1 MTKSVDDEGYYR
13 LYPSLSKKL
22 RMANLSAAE
31 WRFWAYLTERDQWGD
46 RYKSLNCFDVM
57 TECGMS
63 KATYYRAKAKFQEEG
78 LFDFQEGK
86 VDFINLYGNS
96 RSKKN
101 SQKVAPT
108 IESEVSEDETT
119 FSKMRQVAQKC
130 DASFKNET
138 PNSEMRQA
146 VQKCD
151 NESLEP
157 ALSKASKTP
166 HTLQTYSDLLK
177 TLSKGMRESFEKFC
191 LKKIEECSFKIGSR
205 KAWLNKHGAEYLQE
219 FNELYAY
226 AISNP
231 EVIAP
236 KAEIATPTIEQ
247 LKQQY
252 GPGWKNA
259 AVHFG
264 LISPNS
270 LTVENEEVNPSW

>member
-1 MTKSVDDEGYYR
+1 MNKKVDQEEFYR
-13 LYPSLSKKL
+13 LTPFISRKL
-22 RMANLSAAE
+22 RAANLSAAE
-31 WRFWAYLTERDQWGD
+31 WRFWAYLTEHDRWGNG
-46 RYKSLNCFDVM
+46 YKSLDSFDVM

-86 VDFINLYGNS
+86 VSFRNLNGNS
-96 RSKKN
+96 RF
-101 SQKVAPT
+101 SQNPQKPSST
-108 IESEVSEDETT
+108 EIETSTEGETS
-119 FSKMRQVAQKC
+119 FSKMRQAIQKC
-130 DASFKNET
+130 DSQFKNES
-138 PNSEMRQA
+138 PNSEMRQDI
-146 VQKCD
+146 QKCE

-157 ALSKASKTP
+157 ASCKASETP
-166 HTLQTYSDLLK
+166 QTLKTYSDLLK
-177 TLSKGMRESFEKFC
+177 TLSEGMRESFEKFC
-191 LKKIEECSFKIGSR
+191 LKKIEECPFKIGSR

-259 AVHFG
+259 AIHFG

-270 LTVENEEVNPSW
+270 PTVENQEVNPSW